1 MQKKM
6 KIMVSHSKAHNNIE
20 EKYIRQVRL
29 LLPKTKNG
37 KAFLTGL
44 KKDLHAYLCKYPDS
58 TMDDIYEVYGTPTN
72 AVQYYLREQDEE
84 DLKQLLSLRKWKRV
98 IYACCIIVP
107 IALAT
112 VFSVNIW
119 YWHNVKE
126 QVLTNMKEKTDDTT
140 TYGMGDEEFWKKIP

>member
-6 KIMVSHSKAHNNIE
+6 KIMVSHSKTHNNIE
-20 EKYIRQVRL
+20 EKYIRQIRL

-84 DLKQLLSLRKWKRV
+84 DLKQLLSLRKWKRI
-98 IYACCIIVP
+98 IYACCVIVP
-107 IALAT
+107 IILAIF
-112 VFSVNIW
+112 FSINIW
-119 YWHNVKE
+119 YWHDYKVHIYQKIQQN
-126 QVLTNMKEKTDDTT
+126 DDTT
-140 TYGMGDEEFWKKIP
+140 TYSFGDEEFWKKVP